1 LQKLVIDGA
10 SLICD
15 PDVFSGGLDDGGES
29 GLLGDFS
36 PSSPLH
42 KTVTTTSQSPT
53 SPPFVANQNGS
64 AAAAAAGGTVAVRA
78 APGRLEFSPE
88 KAGLDVTPLN
98 LDFLDRSQPPP
109 QPLTALAGMAA
120 PQITPKIYF
129 FISEKSIV
137 VYFKL

>member
-1 LQKLVIDGA
+1 MADWADNG
-10 SLICD
+10 
-15 PDVFSGGLDDGGES
+15 FSGGLEDGGES

-53 SPPFVANQNGS
+53 SPPFGGNQPQQHHNGS
-64 AAAAAAGGTVAVRA
+64 AAHAAGVGGPVAVRA

-109 QPLTALAGMAA
+109 QPLAALAGMAD
-120 PQITPKIYF
+120 F
-129 FISEKSIV
+129 
-137 VYFKL
+137 